1 MTKRKSKCKQKWDK
15 ASGWLTYLE
24 KRPDLFA
31 YILLSLFYLIYIF
44 SLLFDNRY
52 IYSKWLI
59 LSCIYSWLLLTAA
72 IKHKSIIIC
81 IYLIIYSIYFIYL
94 GYCTMLWDNL
104 HSYSGNYNSACMGIA
119 LGGFFLAIMV
129 LVKLLQNQQAD
140 KLRINW
146 RNFLIK
152 TGVGIIYTII
162 ALILVTILNG
172 LFSPIREQ
180 ILYNIIIMMVSIAL
194 YLAYA
199 GFFPWG
205 DHFRIKIFQ
214 SG

>member
-15 ASGWLTYLE
+15 ATGWLTYLE
-24 KRPDLFA
+24 KHPDLFA
-31 YILLSLFYLIYIF
+31 YILMSLFYLNYVF

-81 IYLIIYSIYFIYL
+81 IYLVIYSIYFIYL

-119 LGGFFLAIMV
+119 LGGIFLAIIV
-129 LVKLLQNQQAD
+129 FIRLLQNRQAG
-140 KLRINW
+140 KFQINW
-146 RNFLIK
+146 KNFLIK
-152 TGVGIIYTII
+152 TGIGIMYTIMT
-162 ALILVTILNG
+162 LILVTILTQY
-172 LFSPIREQ
+172 LFPIHEI
-180 ILYNIIIMMVSIAL
+180 ILYNIIIIILSFAP
-194 YLAYA
+194 YLAYS
-199 GFFPWG
+199 GFFPFG
-205 DHFRIKIFQ
+205 RRFKIKKY
-214 SG
+214 